1 MNREVDRKPDFKSFP
16 NFYHVNTFMYICV
29 YIYTWVKVYDEK
41 VKMIRKPAN
50 CKQQNDRKAHLHNL
64 K

>member
-1 MNREVDRKPDFKSFP
+1 MCV
-16 NFYHVNTFMYICV
+16 YI